1 MVKLTFRKVTQD
13 VENCGFDCGISSIN
27 EYVENSYYPAITQDA
42 YAYSISY
49 DKKIIGYYQ
58 IMFREVQFD
67 DLPDELSELDPCIKP
82 SCVSAVHLR
91 FIAIDKKYQGHD
103 IGTTVLKII
112 INDVLDL
119 AERWPIR
126 ILTIDAERELID
138 WYTDLGF
145 KNMVRNTPGQDGTT
159 VAMYFDCMKYP
170 DELDAYFNQII

>member
-91 FIAIDKKYQGHD
+91 FIAIDKKYQG
-103 IGTTVLKII
+103 K
-112 INDVLDL
+112 
-119 AERWPIR
+119 
-126 ILTIDAERELID
+126 
-138 WYTDLGF
+138 GF
-145 KNMVRNTPGQDGTT
+145 GRQT
-159 VAMYFDCMKYP
+159 
-170 DELDAYFNQII
+170 LDAAMALIRTYPFGKADKVWLSYEPENVRAREIYRKYGFVENGEMCGNEIIAVYDL